1 MSHLDDASNSPAAAN
16 HSAAGN
22 VDTTKRSRTL
32 RDYLGLAARG
42 FAMGSADVVPGVSGG
57 TMAFIL
63 GIYEELVASI
73 RTVGRPEFL
82 RPLFTLRWRQA
93 LRALNWPFLVAVA
106 SGILLAILSL
116 ARGLEWLL
124 IHHPVLIWSF
134 FFGLVLGSVL
144 TVGQRVK
151 QWRLPLWIA
160 LALGAV
166 GAYILVGLVPVHT
179 PNTWW
184 FLFLSGA
191 LAICAMILPGI
202 SGAFILVLLGKYQ
215 TVLSAVN
222 QRDILTLALVAA
234 GAAVGIVSFAQLL
247 GWLFKRY
254 HDLTVALLTGLMLG
268 SLRKV
273 WPWKVTLEAI
283 ADDRGELLPVLQ
295 QNVLPPLLVDGAVN
309 LELLVAAGLAM
320 TGFVVVVLLERWA
333 KGPA

>member
-1 MSHLDDASNSPAAAN
+1 MSHLDDTAISRALADRSV
-16 HSAAGN
+16 GD
-22 VDTTKRSRTL
+22 VDTKKRSRTL

-82 RPLFTLRWRQA
+82 RPLFALRWGQA
-93 LRALNWPFLVAVA
+93 FQALNWPFLVAVA

-144 TVGQRVK
+144 TVSLRVK
-151 QWRLPLWIA
+151 RWRLPLWIA
-160 LALGAV
+160 LVLGAV
-166 GAYILVGLVPVHT
+166 GAYVLVGLVPLHT

-222 QRDILTLALVAA
+222 QRDIVTLALVAA

-254 HDLTVALLTGLMLG
+254 HDMTVALLTGLMLG

-273 WPWKVTLEAI
+273 WPWKITLEAI
-283 ADDRGELLPVLQ
+283 PDDRGELLPVLQ
-295 QNVLPPLLVDGAVN
+295 QNVLPPLLVDGAIN
-309 LELLVAAGLAM
+309 LELVFAAGLAI